1 MKLITKIVGACL
13 GLALIGSVG
22 IVALNNSV
30 KLTHASAHNITLN
43 IDNSPDLSNGKG
55 TQNING
61 VEWEY
66 YNASDNETG
75 HVSLGHQGYAGVAS
89 TTDWGYTGIDSIT
102 ANFTLG
108 SEENELWLLSSY
120 DGIEWHEQC
129 MLESDKP
136 TTMAKDWRYVR
147 FYNWSEDAVNSF
159 TDPNIN
165 INSIHIGYECS
176 GETSS
181 EDVDSA
187 HLENLKSYS
196 SSLTAYEETNDVSPL
211 GNSTRAIRFEK
222 DPTSTANTTITVSLY
237 RTYTFSE
244 IANQNIEFDLKVSR
258 DFGKIVELMS
268 GNEKIGLSL
277 DSKQCTSYD
286 ITDLGDNWYHIELPV
301 NAIDSLISGYNGKN
315 VSKNANKTIDAVRFN
330 FGTCVIDNL
339 RIGGTQCA
347 AGVYNGKNYKPV
359 VGEIWWFKVSWT
371 GVLHSVNIT
380 LDDDTMGRRVPITD
394 PKLAHESPFYIE
406 WLSSG
411 TVTVTATIVCGYNRV
426 EHTTHTTI
434 TIN

>member
-13 GLALIGSVG
+13 GVALIGSVG

-43 IDNSPDLSNGKG
+43 IDNSPDLSNGEG
-55 TQNING
+55 TQDING
-61 VEWEY
+61 VKWEY

-102 ANFTLG
+102 ANFT
-108 SEENELWLLSSY
+108 SNDNELWLLSSY

-129 MLESDKP
+129 MLESGEP
-136 TTMAKDWRYVR
+136 TTLANDWRYVR
-147 FYNWSEDAVNSF
+147 FYNWSDSNTNIDIAS
-159 TDPNIN
+159 IN
-165 INSIHIGYECS
+165 IGYSCS

-181 EDVDSA
+181 EDIDSA
-187 HLENLKSYS
+187 HLGNLKSYS
-196 SSLTAYEETNDVSPL
+196 SSLTPYEETSDVSPL
-211 GNSTRAIRFEK
+211 GNSTRALRFEK
-222 DPTSTANTTITVSLY
+222 DPTDTAKTNIIVSLY
-237 RTYTFSE
+237 RTYTFAE
-244 IANQNIEFDLKVSR
+244 IANQNIEFDLKVANEY
-258 DFGKIVELMS
+258 GKIVELMS

-277 DSKQCTSYD
+277 DSKQCTSYE
-286 ITDLGDNWYHIELPV
+286 ITDLGNNWYHIELPI
-301 NAIDSLISGYNGKN
+301 NAIDSLISGYDGKN
-315 VSKNANKTIDAVRFN
+315 VSKNANKTIDAIRFN
-330 FGTCVIDNL
+330 FGACIIDNL

-347 AGVYNGKNYKPV
+347 AGVYNSKTYKPV

-371 GVLHSVNIT
+371 GALHSVNIT
-380 LDDDTMGRRVPITD
+380 LDDNTIGRRVSTTD
-394 PKLAHESPFYIE
+394 PKLAHSSPFYIE

-411 TVTVTATIVCGYNRV
+411 TVTLTAEVVCGYNR
-426 EHTTHTTI
+426 TTQTVQKTI